1 MIKSRIGLGLLAV
14 LFAALVLI
22 GCSDEKKNPI
32 SAFQPEIVNNADA
45 FQFQITDA
53 SNVTTTV
60 TYPWTNTGTQA
71 TINHSTVTTVG
82 SATVYVLDADTTEVY
97 TAGLSASLNE
107 ASSVGTA
114 GNWTIRVV
122 FVDFTGAANFR
133 VEKL

>member
-1 MIKSRIGLGLLAV
+1 MTKSSIGLGLLAV
-14 LFAALVLI
+14 LCTSLALI
-22 GCSDEKKNPI
+22 RCSDEKKNPLI
-32 SAFQPEIVNNADA
+32 AFQPEIINNADA

-71 TINHSTVTTVG
+71 TINHSTVTTTG
-82 SATVYVLDADTTEVY
+82 SATVYLLDTDTTEVY

-107 ASSVGTA
+107 ASSVGTT
-114 GNWTIRVV
+114 GIWTVRVV
-122 FVDFTGAANFR
+122 FVDFSGTANFR